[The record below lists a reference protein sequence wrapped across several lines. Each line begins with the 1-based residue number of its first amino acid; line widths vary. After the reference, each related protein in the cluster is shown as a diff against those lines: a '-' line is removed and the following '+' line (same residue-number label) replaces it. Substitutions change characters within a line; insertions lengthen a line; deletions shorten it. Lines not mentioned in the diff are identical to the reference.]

1 MSDVPARHPQYAE
14 AKTAAVRLLAGRAR
28 TRADLERRLRSREL
42 AAEAVTQAL
51 DDLARAGY
59 VDDVADARERIEQVL
74 RDGKRGAAALIDR
87 LVGDGLPAELAER
100 VVAERLADED
110 ARVWALE
117 AARERLPRLRG
128 LERETARRRLFGYLQ
143 RRGFDASEALGATD
157 EVLPALDED
166 Y

>member
-59 VDDVADARERIEQVL
+59 VDDVAYARERIEQVL

-87 LVGDGLPAELAER
+87 LIGDGLPAELAER
-100 VVAERLADED
+100 WSPSGSPMRT
-110 ARVWALE
+110 RVWALE

>member
-59 VDDVADARERIEQVL
+59 VDDVAYARERIEQVL

-87 LVGDGLPAELAER
+87 LIGDGLPAELAER

>member
-59 VDDVADARERIEQVL
+59 VDDVAYARERIEQVL

-100 VVAERLADED
+100 VVAERLANED

>member
-59 VDDVADARERIEQVL
+59 VDDVAYARERIEQVL

-100 VVAERLADED
+100 MVAERLADED

>member
-59 VDDVADARERIEQVL
+59 VDDVAYARERIEQVL

-157 EVLPALDED
+157 EVLSALDED

>member
-59 VDDVADARERIEQVL
+59 VDDVAYARERIEQVL

>member
-28 TRADLERRLRSREL
+28 TRVDLERRLRGREL

-59 VDDVADARERIEQVL
+59 VDDVAYARERIEQLL

-117 AARERLPRLRG
+117 AARERLPHLRG

-143 RRGFDASEALGATD
+143 RRGFDTSEALGATD

>member
-59 VDDVADARERIEQVL
+59 VDDVAYARERIEQVL

-100 VVAERLADED
+100 VVAERLANED

-157 EVLPALDED
+157 EVLSALDED